1 MPAADAPE
9 NRMRLLFLARRYPPS
24 VGGIQTHCYKL
35 FSRLSRQYPVT
46 LIALGR
52 DSLLHLAWFLPLVAV
67 RTLAALIF
75 RRVDAV
81 YFADGVVCALAPL
94 LHPFKGRARLVVTV
108 YGLEMTYRSGVAR
121 GLMKRGCRCCER
133 IVLISEHTRNLAIA
147 WGLPAQRLQV
157 VYVGV
162 EPAEPAAERC
172 AELRREFEEQYG
184 VRFGSGKVLL
194 NLGRQVRRK
203 GMAPFVEQGLP
214 LLDADIRLIVAG
226 AGPDMPRL
234 RELATRP
241 EAASRLLIV
250 DAPDDD
256 VAAMLRRSA
265 GLFVMPNVPMADDVE
280 GYGIT
285 PLESM
290 HSETPVVAF
299 AVDALIE
306 SIREGGWLVPAGD
319 YPAFAAR
326 IHEFF
331 ALDESRSA
339 ELGREAR
346 QYVLREYGWDKSAR
360 EYAAIFVGDS
370 P

>member
-24 VGGIQTHCYKL
+24 VGGIQTHCHKL
-35 FSRLSRQYPVT
+35 YSRLSRQYPVT
-46 LIALGR
+46 LVALGR
-52 DSLLHLAWFLPLVAV
+52 DSLLHLAWFLPWVAV
-67 RTLAALIF
+67 RTLAALVF

-81 YFADGVVCALAPL
+81 YFADGVVCALAPVL
-94 LHPFKGRARLVVTV
+94 RPFKGRARFVVTI
-108 YGLEMTYRSGVAR
+108 YGLEMTYRSALAR
-121 GLMKRGCRCCER
+121 GLMKSGCRCCER
-133 IVLISEHTRNLAIA
+133 IVLISEHTRNLALA
-147 WGLPAQRLQV
+147 WGLPPERLRV

-162 EPAEPAAERC
+162 EPAEPAAQRC
-172 AELRREFEEQYG
+172 AELRAEFEERTG
-184 VRFGSGKVLL
+184 VAFASEKVLL
-194 NLGRQVRRK
+194 NIGRQVRRK
-203 GMAPFVEQGLP
+203 GMVPFVEQGLP
-214 LLDADIRLIVAG
+214 LLESDIRLIIAG
-226 AGPDMPRL
+226 GGPDMPRL
-234 RELATRP
+234 RELASRP
-241 EAASRLLIV
+241 ETASRILIV

-256 VAAMLRRSA
+256 AAAMLRRSA

-299 AVDALIE
+299 AVDALVE

-319 YPAFAAR
+319 YSAFAGR

-331 ALDESRSA
+331 SLGEPRRA

-360 EYAAIFVGDS
+360 EYAAIFAGDS

>member
-1 MPAADAPE
+1 MPAADAAE
-9 NRMRLLFLARRYPPS
+9 TRMRLLFLARRYPPS
-24 VGGIQTHCYKL
+24 VGGIQTHCHKL

-46 LIALGR
+46 LVALGK
-52 DSLLHLAWFLPLVAV
+52 DSLLHLAWFLPWVAV
-67 RTLAALIF
+67 RTLAALLL
-75 RRVDAV
+75 RRADAV

-94 LHPFKGRARLVVTV
+94 LRPFKGRARFVVTV
-108 YGLEMTYRSGVAR
+108 YGLEMTYRSGLAQA
-121 GLMKRGCRCCER
+121 LMKRGCRCCER
-133 IVLISEHTRNLAIA
+133 IVLISEHTRNLALT
-147 WGLPAQRLQV
+147 WGLPAERLQV

-172 AELRREFEEQYG
+172 AELRREFEERNG
-184 VRFGSGKVLL
+184 VRFDSEKVLL
-194 NLGRQVRRK
+194 NIGRQVRRK
-203 GMAPFVEQGLP
+203 GMVPFVEQGLP
-214 LLDADIRLIVAG
+214 LLDRDIRLVIAG

-234 RELATRP
+234 RELESRP
-241 EAASRLLIV
+241 EAASRILIV

-265 GLFVMPNVPMADDVE
+265 GLFAMPNVSRADDVE

-290 HSETPVVAF
+290 HAGTPVVAF
-299 AVDALIE
+299 AVDALVE

-319 YPAFAAR
+319 YSAFADR

-331 ALDESRSA
+331 SLAESRRT

-360 EYAAIFVGDS
+360 EYAGIFAGS
-370 P
+370 SL